1 MSENIKTNEEKAVD
15 LKEKKERN
23 PVKRRELIKTLLIIF
38 LALMLILTFFSN
50 TIMNRSLSE
59 ITTETASSGKLT
71 ERVRG
76 SGMVVSNQTY
86 EVTIDTVKV
95 VEKINIKS
103 GQKVKKDDVLF
114 TVTAESSTEL
124 TDAEAA
130 LDTLELEYRKALL
143 TDPVDYSTENQA
155 IKNARDDLNQAIAK
169 RDQVYYNQTSVEQ
182 AKAQYLADKREMTA
196 LTARQSKLS
205 ATISAIDSDEYS
217 AAAPEYTGNL
227 TVLYGSFSDADAAYT
242 AAYSV
247 YTQAVEDGADESVV
261 NTAKA
266 DADAKQLVRDNAK
279 AAYDNQKIAVRSDL
293 AGQLADTESEL
304 SVVSDRVTEYE
315 SGSSGEGMTYED
327 CVADVQ
333 AKERA
338 LADLMIALQKAQKEN
353 SVTDKKSALDL
364 DAQKKA
370 IEKQKEKVAKLKEKT
385 TATEIKSKYDGVVSA
400 VNVQPDDTTA
410 PGNPLAII
418 DIAEEG
424 YTVEVSVEADKVKKV
439 KTGVKAELVNNWN
452 GQAEAVLQKIKN
464 DTTAGSRNKILVF
477 SITGDVESGSFIELS
492 IPCGSASYDAI
503 VPKSAV
509 YQDKDGYFVLKVS
522 SKSSPFGNRYYAE
535 RVKVEVLAS
544 DETSHAVQ
552 GGISRGDS
560 IITAASK
567 PVSAGDQVRMKDK

>member
-1 MSENIKTNEEKAVD
+1 MSENIKSNEEKTIE
-15 LKEKKERN
+15 LKEREEKN
-23 PVKRRELIKTLLIIF
+23 PIRKREVIKTLLIIF
-38 LALMLILTFFSN
+38 LAALLLLTFFSN

-86 EVTIDTVKV
+86 EVTVDTVNV

-114 TVTAESSTEL
+114 RITAESSTEL
-124 TDAEAA
+124 IDAEAA

-143 TDPVDYSTENQA
+143 SEPVDYSSENQA
-155 IKNARDDLNQAIAK
+155 IKNAREDLNLAIAK
-169 RDQVYYNQTSVEQ
+169 RDQVYNNQANVEQ
-182 AKAQYLADKREMTA
+182 AKAQYLSDKREMTD
-196 LTARQSKLS
+196 LTNRQGKLS
-205 ATISAIDSDEYS
+205 SAIAAIDSDEYS
-217 AAAPEYTGNL
+217 AASPEYTGNL
-227 TVLYGSFSDADAAYT
+227 TILYSAYT
-242 AAYSV
+242 DAESEYNTAYSL
-247 YTQAVEDGADESVV
+247 YTQAVSDGADEGVV

-266 DADAKQLVRDNAK
+266 DADAKQIVRDNAK
-279 AAYDNQKIAVRSDL
+279 SAYTAEKSTVRSDL
-293 AGQLADTESEL
+293 AGQLAEVESL
-304 SVVSDRVTEYE
+304 LTAVSDRVSEYE
-315 SGSSGEGMTYED
+315 NNSEGGSMTYED

-333 AKERA
+333 EKERA
-338 LADLMIALQKAQKEN
+338 LADLMISLQKTQKTD
-353 SVTDKKSALDL
+353 SVTGQISKLDL
-364 DAQKKA
+364 EAQKKA

-400 VNVQPDDTTA
+400 VNVQPDDTTT
-410 PGNPLAII
+410 PGNPLAVI

-424 YTVEVSVEADKVKKV
+424 YTIEVTVDADKVKKI
-439 KTGVKAELVNNWN
+439 KTGVKAELMNNWG
-452 GQAEAVLQKIKN
+452 GQAECVLQKIKN
-464 DTTAGSRNKILVF
+464 DTTAGSRSKILEF
-477 SITGDVESGSFIELS
+477 SVTGDVESGTFMELS

-503 VPKSAV
+503 VPKSAI
-509 YQDKDGYFVLKVS
+509 YTDKDGTFVLKVK

-535 RVKVEVLAS
+535 RVNVEVLAS
-544 DETSHAVQ
+544 DETSSAIN

>member
-124 TDAEAA
+124 TDAEVA

-439 KTGVKAELVNNWN
+439 KTGVKAELINNWN

>member
-1 MSENIKTNEEKAVD
+1 MSENIKTNEEKNVD

-23 PVKRRELIKTLLIIF
+23 PIKRRELIKTLLIIF

-86 EVTIDTVKV
+86 EVTIDAVKV

-169 RDQVYYNQTSVEQ
+169 RDQVYYNQANVEQ
-182 AKAQYLADKREMTA
+182 AKTQYLADKREMTA

-227 TVLYGSFSDADAAYT
+227 TVLYGAFSDANAAYT
-242 AAYSV
+242 EAYSV

-304 SVVSDRVTEYE
+304 SVVSERVTEYE

-410 PGNPLAII
+410 PGNPLAVI

>member
-1 MSENIKTNEEKAVD
+1 MSENIKNNEEKTIE
-15 LKEKKERN
+15 LKEKEERN
-23 PVKRRELIKTLLIIF
+23 PVKKREIIKTVLIIF
-38 LALMLILTFFSN
+38 LAAMLLLTFFSN

-86 EVTIDTVKV
+86 EVTIDTAKV

-114 TVTAESSTEL
+114 TVTAESSEELTTAETEL
-124 TDAEAA
+124 DS
-130 LDTLELEYRKALL
+130 LVLQYQKALL
-143 TDPVDYSTENQA
+143 TEPVDYTSENQA
-155 IKNARDDLNQAIAK
+155 IKNAREDLNQAIAK
-169 RDQVYYNQTSVEQ
+169 RDQVYYNQANVDQ
-182 AKAQYLADKREMTA
+182 AKEQYLSDKREMA
-196 LTARQSKLS
+196 SLSGLQSKLS
-205 ATISAIDSDEYS
+205 SAVAAIDSDEYS
-217 AAAPEYTGNL
+217 SAPPEYTGNL
-227 TVLYGSFSDADAAYT
+227 VALYGTFSDADAEYI
-242 AAYSV
+242 AAYSL
-247 YTQAVEDGADESVV
+247 YSQAVGEGLDENVINS
-261 NTAKA
+261 AKA
-266 DADAKQLVRDNAK
+266 DADAKKIVRDNAK
-279 AAYDNQKIAVRSDL
+279 NAYDAEKSSIRSDL
-293 AGQLADTESEL
+293 AVQLAAVESDL
-304 SVVSDRVTEYE
+304 TIVSDRVSEYE
-315 SGSSGEGMTYED
+315 SNMAGSGMTYED

-338 LADLMIALQKAQKEN
+338 LADLMIALQKAQK
-353 SVTDKKSALDL
+353 TDKISGQISDLDL

-400 VNVQPDDTTA
+400 VNVQPDDVTT
-410 PGNPLAII
+410 PGNPLALI

-424 YTVEVSVEADKVKKV
+424 YTVEISVEADKVKKI
-439 KTGVKAELVNNWN
+439 KTGVKAELVNNWG

-464 DTTAGSRNKILVF
+464 DTTAGSRSKILEF
-477 SITGDVESGSFIELS
+477 AITGDVESGTYVELS

-503 VPKSAV
+503 VPKSAI
-509 YQDKDGYFVLKVS
+509 YQDKDGSFVLKVR

-544 DETSHAVQ
+544 DESSSAVQ

>member
-1 MSENIKTNEEKAVD
+1 MSENIKSNEEKTIE
-15 LKEKKERN
+15 LKEREEKN
-23 PVKRRELIKTLLIIF
+23 PIRKREVIKTLLIIF
-38 LALMLILTFFSN
+38 LAALLLLTFFSN

-86 EVTIDTVKV
+86 EVTVDTVNV

-114 TVTAESSTEL
+114 RITAESSTEL
-124 TDAEAA
+124 IDAEAA

-143 TDPVDYSTENQA
+143 SEPVDYSSENQA
-155 IKNARDDLNQAIAK
+155 IKNAREDLNLAIAK
-169 RDQVYYNQTSVEQ
+169 RDQVYNNQANVEQ
-182 AKAQYLADKREMTA
+182 AKAQYLSDKREMTD
-196 LTARQSKLS
+196 LTNRQGKLS
-205 ATISAIDSDEYS
+205 SAIAAIDSDEYS
-217 AAAPEYTGNL
+217 AASPEYTGNL
-227 TVLYGSFSDADAAYT
+227 TILYSAYT
-242 AAYSV
+242 DAESEYNTAYSL
-247 YTQAVEDGADESVV
+247 YTQAVSDGADEGVV

-266 DADAKQLVRDNAK
+266 DADAKQIVRDNAK
-279 AAYDNQKIAVRSDL
+279 SAYTAEKSTVRSDL
-293 AGQLADTESEL
+293 AGQLAEVESL
-304 SVVSDRVTEYE
+304 LTAVSDRVSEYE
-315 SGSSGEGMTYED
+315 NNSEGGSMTYED

-333 AKERA
+333 EKERA
-338 LADLMIALQKAQKEN
+338 LADLMISLQKTQKTD
-353 SVTDKKSALDL
+353 SVTGQISKLDL
-364 DAQKKA
+364 EAQKKA

-400 VNVQPDDTTA
+400 VNVQPDDTTT
-410 PGNPLAII
+410 PGNPLAVI

-424 YTVEVSVEADKVKKV
+424 YTIEVTVDADKVKKI
-439 KTGVKAELVNNWN
+439 KTGVKAELMNNWG
-452 GQAEAVLQKIKN
+452 GQAECVLQKIKN
-464 DTTAGSRNKILVF
+464 DTTAGSRSKILEF
-477 SITGDVESGSFIELS
+477 SVTGDVESGTFMELS

-503 VPKSAV
+503 VPKSAI
-509 YQDKDGYFVLKVS
+509 YTDKDGTFVLKVR

-535 RVKVEVLAS
+535 RVNVEVLAS
-544 DETSHAVQ
+544 DETSSAIN

>member
-1 MSENIKTNEEKAVD
+1 MSENIKSNEEKAIE
-15 LKEKKERN
+15 LKEKEEKN
-23 PVKRRELIKTLLIIF
+23 PIRKREVIKTLLIIF
-38 LALMLILTFFSN
+38 LAALLLLTFFSN

-86 EVTIDTVKV
+86 EVTVDTVNV

-114 TVTAESSTEL
+114 RITAESSTEL
-124 TDAEAA
+124 IDAEAA

-143 TDPVDYSTENQA
+143 SEPVDYSSENQA
-155 IKNARDDLNQAIAK
+155 IKNAREDLNLAIAK
-169 RDQVYYNQTSVEQ
+169 RDQVYNNQANVEQ
-182 AKAQYLADKREMTA
+182 AKAQYLADKREMTD
-196 LTARQSKLS
+196 LTNRQGKLS
-205 ATISAIDSDEYS
+205 SAIAAIDSDEYS
-217 AAAPEYTGNL
+217 AASPEYTGDL
-227 TVLYGSFSDADAAYT
+227 TILYSAYNDAEAEYNT
-242 AAYSV
+242 AYSL
-247 YTQAVEDGADESVV
+247 YTQAVGEGADEGVV

-266 DADAKQLVRDNAK
+266 DADAKQIVRDDAKNAYTAEK
-279 AAYDNQKIAVRSDL
+279 SVVRNDL
-293 AGQLADTESEL
+293 AGQLAEVESALTE
-304 SVVSDRVTEYE
+304 VSGRVSEYE
-315 SGSSGEGMTYED
+315 SNSESSGMTYED

-338 LADLMIALQKAQKEN
+338 LADLMISLQKTQKTD
-353 SVTDKKSALDL
+353 SVTGQISKLDL
-364 DAQKKA
+364 EAQKKA

-400 VNVQPDDTTA
+400 VNVQPDDTTT
-410 PGNPLAII
+410 PGSPLAVI

-424 YTVEVSVEADKVKKV
+424 YTIEVTVDADKVKKI
-439 KTGVKAELVNNWN
+439 KTGVKAELINNWG
-452 GQAEAVLQKIKN
+452 GQAECVLQKIKN
-464 DTTAGSRNKILVF
+464 DTTAGSRSKILEF
-477 SITGDVESGSFIELS
+477 SVTGDVESGTFMELS

-503 VPKSAV
+503 VPKSAI
-509 YQDKDGYFVLKVS
+509 YTDKDGTFVLKVR

-535 RVKVEVLAS
+535 RVNVEVLAS
-544 DETSHAVQ
+544 DETSSAIN

>member
-227 TVLYGSFSDADAAYT
+227 TVLYGAFSDADAAYT

-439 KTGVKAELVNNWN
+439 KTGVKAELINNWN